1 MKLEKIKMK
10 KTKNIFFIN
19 FFLFLQFFV
28 IDPATAQDQLIIS
41 FGDSITE
48 GECRNACN
56 GYPEI
61 LSKIINRP
69 ATILNAG
76 KGGEMTH
83 KGITRLRTIL
93 AGDYT
98 SYLACNNT
106 DEHNGTRADFVLIME
121 GANDVFAGVS
131 PSTVKF
137 NLEIM
142 INETRAAFVTP
153 ILATITA
160 NTRDGFG
167 GCNGPII
174 GPYNQVIRDLAR
186 EKNVLL
192 ADQCNA
198 TDSTWSSLSCDGLHP
213 NLLGDQ
219 RLVATWLPILPP
231 DPEHLKGDI
240 DGDDRV
246 DLVDVVSGL
255 RTASGQPL
263 TTRQGADVN
272 CDRRVGLPEAL
283 YGLRQTAELP

>member
-1 MKLEKIKMK
+1 MK
-10 KTKNIFFIN
+10 KIKNIFFIQL
-19 FFLFLQFFV
+19 FLFFQLFFMSS
-28 IDPATAQDQLIIS
+28 AKAEEQLIIS
-41 FGDSITE
+41 FGDSTTE
-48 GECRNACN
+48 GECREVCN
-56 GYPEI
+56 GYPEL
-61 LSKIINRP
+61 LSRIINRP
-69 ATILNAG
+69 AKILNAG

-83 KGITRLRTIL
+83 NGITRLRTIL

-106 DEHNGTRADFVLIME
+106 DEHDGTRADFVLIME
-121 GANDVFAGVS
+121 GANDIIAGIS

-153 ILATITA
+153 IVATITA

-174 GPYNQVIRDLAR
+174 GPYNQAIRDLAR

-213 NLLGDQ
+213 NLSGDQ
-219 RLVATWLPILPP
+219 RLVATWLSVLPP

-240 DGDDRV
+240 DGDGHV
-246 DLVDVVSGL
+246 DLVDAVAGL

-283 YGLRQTAELP
+283 YGLRQAAELP

>member
-1 MKLEKIKMK
+1 MK
-10 KTKNIFFIN
+10 KIKNIFFIQL
-19 FFLFLQFFV
+19 FLFFQLFFMSS
-28 IDPATAQDQLIIS
+28 AKAEEQLIIS
-41 FGDSITE
+41 FGDSTTE
-48 GECRNACN
+48 GECREVCN
-56 GYPEI
+56 GYPEL
-61 LSKIINRP
+61 LSRIINRP
-69 ATILNAG
+69 AKILNAG

-83 KGITRLRTIL
+83 NGITRLRTIL

-106 DEHNGTRADFVLIME
+106 DEHDGTRADFVLIME
-121 GANDVFAGVS
+121 GANDIIAGIS

-142 INETRAAFVTP
+142 ISDIRAAFVTP
-153 ILATITA
+153 ILATILA

-167 GCNGPII
+167 GCNGPVI
-174 GPYNQVIRDLAR
+174 GPYNEAIRDLAR

-219 RLVATWLPILPP
+219 RLVATWLSILPP
-231 DPEHLKGDI
+231 DPEHLRGDI
-240 DGDDRV
+240 DGDGHV

-283 YGLRQTAELP
+283 YGLRQAAELP